1 VSELLTQKEI
11 DELLAAIQDGNASEI
26 IDKDDKKEKIRI
38 YDFKTAKRVPRDQ
51 IKTLHVVYESFS
63 RLLAT
68 YLNGTLGVLCDAT
81 VTSIEEQTYMEFTN
95 AALST
100 SVLAILKMTPMVG
113 PLLLRLSP
121 EISYSIIECLLGGMN
136 SPSDKRRIF
145 TEIDLVILEKIIRQI
160 LLLNNDAWQKVLKV
174 STTLDGIE
182 TSIQFAQIVPPS
194 DTILIITINVTVA
207 ESESLINLCIPYT
220 AIEPI
225 SKSLNARLLNVG
237 NSEKIQYDEYTELIL
252 KNIES
257 TPILM
262 KASLCETTISM
273 EDLMNLQIN
282 DVIQLD
288 HRLDEPVKL
297 DIGHIPRLKG
307 VLGIKNKHYAI
318 RLTQINDEED
328 RQYE

>member
-26 IDKDDKKEKIRI
+26 IDKEEKKEKIRI

-51 IKTLHVVYESFS
+51 IKTLHVVYESFT

-68 YLNGTLGVLCDAT
+68 YLNGALGVLCDAT

-95 AALST
+95 AVSST
-100 SVLAILKMTPMVG
+100 SVLAILKMPPLVG

-136 SPSDKRRIF
+136 SPSDKRRVF

-174 STTLDGIE
+174 NATLDGIE

-207 ESESLINLCIPYT
+207 DSEALINLCIPYT

-225 SKSLNARLLNVG
+225 SKSLNARLLNAT
-237 NSEKIQYDEYTELIL
+237 SHEKIQYDEYTELIL
-252 KNIES
+252 KNIET
-257 TPILM
+257 TPVVM
-262 KASLCETTISM
+262 KASLSETTISM

-288 HRLDEPVKL
+288 HRLDEPIKL

-307 VLGIKNKHYAI
+307 VLGVKNKHYAI
-318 RLTQINDEED
+318 RLTQINEEED

>member
-1 VSELLTQKEI
+1 LS
-11 DELLAAIQDGNASEI
+11 G
-26 IDKDDKKEKIRI
+26 KDSKRDKIRNH
-38 YDFKTAKRVPRDQ
+38 DFKTAKRVPRDQ

-68 YLNGTLGVLCDAT
+68 YLNGTLGVLCDAN
-81 VTSIEEQTYMEFTN
+81 VISIEEQSYMEFTN
-95 AALST
+95 AVSST
-100 SVLAILKMTPMVG
+100 SVLAILKMAPLSG

-160 LLLNNDAWQKVLKV
+160 LQLNNDAWQKVLKV
-174 STTLDGIE
+174 STLLDSIE

-194 DTILIITINVTVA
+194 DTILIITINVSVA
-207 ESESLINLCIPYT
+207 NSESLINLCIPYT

-225 SKSLNARLLNVG
+225 SKSLNARLLSTG
-237 NSEKIQYDEYTELIL
+237 NAEKAQYDEYTELIL
-252 KNIES
+252 KNLES

-262 KASLCETTISM
+262 KATLSETSISM
-273 EDLMNLQIN
+273 EDLMNLQVN

-288 HRLDEPVKL
+288 HKLNEPIKL

-307 VLGIKNKHYAI
+307 ILGIRNNHYAI